1 MKINN
6 KKTLLVLAAVA
17 LVGGTFTA
25 VALTKENGFSVSAV
39 EDENTIWKHY
49 AAVAPD
55 PDKKQFGSKEFWA
68 NCSEIGT
75 HVFEAPTIGKIQDGG
90 DFSKTAYFKELTPED
105 DRYVPY
111 EYTVTF
117 DSNGAAAID
126 PVTVGY
132 GKTLTAPATPTRAE
146 DAYYKAYTFDAW
158 YANGKAFDF
167 TKDTIKESV
176 TLTAGWKYGDKKFD
190 EVTLTKDN
198 MTFGEK
204 SAFMSFSG
212 AFDQMAWDGTNKKV
226 DQEKKA
232 QYIEEFGGAAR
243 EKDGIFFITNGGP
256 TTGATTPVSLPKI
269 NFKEKLAGGKIM
281 SMEFGGRTDGSKMSY
296 QGYEIFSCSN
306 HYVAN
311 LTCAKAY
318 FYLKGDA
325 VEVRFVNKTY
335 AAVGDIFT
343 CTEKTF
349 TLSEDVATGTASFTL
364 DAFINQYNRHL
375 WLGHPRIVK
384 TESTYL
390 DFSAKEHLTIA
401 NAVLKTREDLKGTES
416 DVAPYGQ
423 WTDTVALSFDGI
435 AASGNSSK
443 PFSVEYEKID
453 FNSLFKQGLGVRFTL
468 GSWNGGEKM
477 SFGDIQLGTSAV
489 KPGNPTKHTV
499 ETIANTWHNFQ
510 VEITKVGMRVFNY
523 NENKEYM
530 VALSENQLSGK
541 EGLSFAIGSV
551 EWNNSNGHIYYLSNM
566 KTFHA

>member
-1 MKINN
+1 MKINS
-6 KKTLLVLAAVA
+6 KKTLLVLATVA

-25 VALTKENGFSVSAV
+25 VALTKENGFSVSAA

-117 DSNGAAAID
+117 DSNGAAAIA

-212 AFDQMAWDGTNKKV
+212 AFDQMAWQNGAVN
-226 DQEKKA
+226 QELKA

-243 EKDGIFFITNGGP
+243 EKDGVFFITNGG
-256 TTGATTPVSLPKI
+256 TSAGATTPVSLPKI

-281 SMEFGGRTDGSKMSY
+281 SMEIGGRTDGSKMSY
-296 QGYEIFSCSN
+296 SGYEIFACSGHHFYN
-306 HYVAN
+306 
-311 LTCAKAY
+311 TTRAKVY
-318 FYLKGDA
+318 FYMVGDI
-325 VEVRFVNKTY
+325 VKVRFVDSNGIGSGNIY
-335 AAVGDIFT
+335 T
-343 CTEKTF
+343 CAEKTF
-349 TLSEDVATGTASFTL
+349 DLSEEVATGTSAFTF
-364 DAFINQYNRHL
+364 DAFVNQYNRHF
-375 WLGHPRIVK
+375 WLGHPRIVNG
-384 TESTYL
+384 EYNYF
-390 DFSAKEHLTIA
+390 DFSGKEHIA
-401 NAVLKTREDLKGTES
+401 VENGVLKAKGEEGTS
-416 DVAPYGQ
+416 NGAPWGQ
-423 WTDTVALSFDGI
+423 WKDTVALSIDGVGVL
-435 AASGNSSK
+435 GNGSTALK
-443 PFSVEYEKID
+443 VKYPAID
-453 FNSLFKQGLGVRFTL
+453 FNSIFNKGQGLRFTL
-468 GSWNGGEKM
+468 GSWNGLEPLKFGEMTFGVSGEKP
-477 SFGDIQLGTSAV
+477 A
-489 KPGNPTKHTV
+489 NPDKHTAD
-499 ETIANTWHNFQ
+499 TIVDTWSNFQ
-510 VEITKVGMRVFNY
+510 VEITKVGMRVANHFKKT
-523 NENKEYM
+523 ESI
-530 VALSENQLSGK
+530 VTLTADQLSGK
-541 EGLSFAIGSV
+541 EGLTFEIGSR
-551 EWNNSNGHIYYLSNM
+551 SNDHFFYISNM
-566 KTFHA
+566 KAFHA

>member
-1 MKINN
+1 MKINS
-6 KKTLLVLAAVA
+6 KKTLLVLATVA

-25 VALTKENGFSVSAV
+25 VALTKENGFSVSAA

-132 GKTLTAPATPTRAE
+132 GKTLTAPVTPTRAE

-158 YANGKAFDF
+158 YLNGKAFDF

-212 AFDQMAWDGTNKKV
+212 AFDQMAWQNGAVN
-226 DQEKKA
+226 QELRA

-243 EKDGIFFITNGGP
+243 EKDGVFFITNGG
-256 TTGATTPVSLPKI
+256 TSAGATTPVSLPKI

-281 SMEFGGRTDGSKMSY
+281 SMEIGGRTDGSKMSY
-296 QGYEIFSCSN
+296 SGYEIFACSGHHFYN
-306 HYVAN
+306 TTRTKV
-311 LTCAKAY
+311 Y
-318 FYLKGDA
+318 FYMAGDI
-325 VEVRFVNKTY
+325 VKVRFVDSNGIGSGNIY
-335 AAVGDIFT
+335 T

-349 TLSEDVATGTASFTL
+349 DLSEEVATGTSAFTF
-364 DAFINQYNRHL
+364 DAFVNQYNRHF
-375 WLGHPRIVK
+375 WLGHPRIVNG
-384 TESTYL
+384 EYNYF
-390 DFSAKEHLTIA
+390 DFSSKEHVMVE
-401 NAVLKTREDLKGTES
+401 NGVLKAKGEEGT
-416 DVAPYGQ
+416 DKGAPWGQ
-423 WTDTVALSFDGI
+423 WKDTVALSIDGVGVLGNGS
-435 AASGNSSK
+435 AALK
-443 PFSVEYEKID
+443 VKYPAID
-453 FNSLFKQGLGVRFTL
+453 FNSIFNKGQGLRFTL
-468 GSWNGGEKM
+468 GSWNGLEPLKFGEM
-477 SFGDIQLGTSAV
+477 TFGASGA
-489 KPGNPTKHTV
+489 KPANPDNHTAD
-499 ETIANTWHNFQ
+499 TIVDTWSNFQ
-510 VEITKVGMRVFNY
+510 VEITKVGMRVANHF
-523 NENKEYM
+523 EKTESI
-530 VALSENQLSGK
+530 VTLTADQLSGK
-541 EGLSFAIGSV
+541 EGLTFEIGSR
-551 EWNNSNGHIYYLSNM
+551 SNDHFFYISNM
-566 KTFHA
+566 KAFHA